1 MRNDKNESG
10 QRSEAEVL
18 IAEDTEPPE
27 LQAIREK
34 FINEVNRTNEPP
46 NTERGMLQK
55 HGVEAVIKAGNLQP
69 FKVTDRRLPELRA
82 QFKKNPEAIFFEA
95 KENSKLY
102 YLHYQSKNGGI
113 QSGLINPTN
122 LGSSMVYVRAQQLK
136 KVDLEKLSG
145 LQKFVR
151 RLAEGWRDFKERWN
165 IGGEQKWQPE
175 LIPLQE
181 DLVRK
186 TSINASSPA
195 KESNAP
201 SPAKESSGDWAHLDT
216 HKQPANQSTQP
227 RDQGKGQET
236 SGPPR
241 KNR

>member
-1 MRNDKNESG
+1 MQNDKSKPVRG
-10 QRSEAEVL
+10 SEAEVL
-18 IAEDTEPPE
+18 IAEGTESAE

-34 FINEVNRTNEPP
+34 FINDVNKINEPS

-55 HGVEAVIKAGNLQP
+55 RGVEAVIKAGNLQP

-122 LGSSMVYVRAQQLK
+122 LGSSMVYVRGQQLK

-145 LQKFVR
+145 LQKFAL

-165 IGGEQKWQPE
+165 IGGEQKWEPE

-181 DLVRK
+181 DLVKK
-186 TSINASSPA
+186 TSINAPPPGKGSSDKAPA
-195 KESNAP
+195 YF
-201 SPAKESSGDWAHLDT
+201 DV
-216 HKQPANQSTQP
+216 HKQHANRSTQP
-227 RDQGKGQET
+227 RDQGKGQEP